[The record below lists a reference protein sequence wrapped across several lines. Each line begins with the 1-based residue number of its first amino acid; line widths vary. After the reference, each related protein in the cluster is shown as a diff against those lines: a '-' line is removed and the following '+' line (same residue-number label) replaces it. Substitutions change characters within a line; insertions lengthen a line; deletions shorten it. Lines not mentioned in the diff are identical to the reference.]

1 MEPPKK
7 YLSETQLAEITG
19 VSRAT
24 LQQHRWLGKGIP
36 YSKFGRSVR
45 YLESDVLEYMERH
58 RIEVEDY

>member
-24 LQQHRWLGKGIP
+24 LQQHRWLKKGVP
-36 YSKFGRSVR
+36 YCKLGRAVR
-45 YLESDVLEYMERH
+45 YLESDVWEYLDRH
-58 RIEVEDY
+58 RVAVEDY